1 MIFFNNLSRKNT
13 IEETLKK
20 LNNEE
25 SSVSDNT
32 LHESE
37 NEEKLKNEVQ
47 NRRNRKEPINKVRI
61 SQMNTHESN
70 KSIK

>member
-1 MIFFNNLSRKNT
+1 MISFNNLSRKNT

-32 LHESE
+32 LQESE
-37 NEEKLKNEVQ
+37 NEEKFKTEVP
-47 NRRNRKEPINKVRI
+47 NRRKRKEPINKVRI